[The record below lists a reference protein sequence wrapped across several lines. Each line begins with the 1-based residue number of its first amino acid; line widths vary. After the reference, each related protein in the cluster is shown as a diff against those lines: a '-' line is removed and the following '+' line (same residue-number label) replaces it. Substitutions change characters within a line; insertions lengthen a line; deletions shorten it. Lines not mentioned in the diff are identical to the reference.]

1 MQILTMIKNQLKLLF
16 NNRIAVFAVIAAP
29 LMLTYLLSVVNSN
42 SKVNLYM
49 ADSDKSTYSKELISM
64 IKSHKDINLV
74 SVTENQLR
82 KKVDDSSI
90 SVGFVINKNF
100 GNDLSTDKKLNLNM
114 IENYQGEES
123 AILQE
128 VVLGEANT
136 LKKISLDSKSIS
148 DGLNISNANVSK
160 DLLRQLKAKVN
171 ISVVDKTAVKNQDST
186 TRALIGF
193 LIMFLWFVVIQGF
206 RTLVEEKENNTF
218 NRILGTPVN
227 YSKYLISKIVS
238 TYVFSLI
245 VLTLALVVGKYVFN
259 ISLAQNLI
267 GEGIMFAAYLFALTG
282 IVMVFVPFIKKQ
294 QTFTIIGSVIMALTG
309 ILGGSFFPI
318 DEVASKTIQT
328 ISKFTPESWA
338 INSISDITFNNSSIN
353 SEMTSIVILAGLGI
367 LGLSISYIILNI
379 KIRAERV

>member
-100 GNDLSTDKKLNLNM
+100 GNDLNTNKKLNLNM

-160 DLLRQLKAKVN
+160 DLLKQLKAKVN
-171 ISVVDKTAVKNQDST
+171 ISVADKTAVKNQDST